1 MDSLAQFLMGACV
14 GQLILGPKHK
24 GKGALIGGI
33 AGSLP
38 DLDVIPL
45 MTRSV
50 VDQLVHHRGISHS
63 LLFCFF
69 SPFVF
74 GWFSRQFIRWNIT
87 YLRWYIFWA
96 IAFFTHTLLD
106 VMTTWGT
113 QLFWPFS
120 KKTSLDSLFIIDP
133 LITLP
138 LLIGCIGSTW
148 KRSYKPALVGVCFIT
163 FYLIF
168 SITAHSFMMSKF
180 KNAFETQQI
189 KIDSQMVRPTPFNTL
204 FWAVSA
210 TTDSEELIFG
220 YARLWDSPNTIEFS
234 KPVNQNLE
242 QLTPIAQRYDLNQ
255 LLAITRGF
263 YIVES
268 SENIIVI
275 KDARFGKF
283 GRYCE
288 ENVYHRRNIGIVRS
302 KV

>member
-1 MDSLAQFLMGACV
+1 MY
-14 GQLILGPKHK
+14 LG
-24 GKGALIGGI
+24 GLVDN
-33 AGSLP
+33 L
-38 DLDVIPL
+38 LD
-45 MTRSV
+45 
-50 VDQLVHHRGISHS
+50 GIS
-63 LLFCFF
+63 LIYVGI
-69 SPFVF
+69 VF
-74 GWFSRQFIRWNIT
+74 GQSLFYSHSIGCHDHMGNPIILAIFKKDFIR
-87 YLRWYIFWA
+87 F
-96 IAFFTHTLLD
+96 
-106 VMTTWGT
+106 
-113 QLFWPFS
+113 P
-120 KKTSLDSLFIIDP
+120 FIIDP

-283 GRYCE
+283 GGWTDTDNDSFIFQYRFDVKTKKWTQYRPPL
-288 ENVYHRRNIGIVRS
+288 NDKGQLFRS
-302 KV
+302 LIQAIIN